1 MKLKQQTDN
10 TVRPSGYRQLVS
22 NDCFGTFP
30 NYLTPQSL
38 LALVFA
44 VTVALATGCST
55 STKVSAR
62 LISPTSASQQ
72 ASKIEDDT
80 WYQPPRSP
88 GFDDLFG
95 S

>member
-10 TVRPSGYRQLVS
+10 TVRPSGYRQRVS

-44 VTVALATGCST
+44 VTVALATGCSST
-55 STKVSAR
+55 GTKVSAR

-72 ASKIEDDT
+72 A
-80 WYQPPRSP
+80 
-88 GFDDLFG
+88 
-95 S
+95 